1 MNDFLISHDRLL
13 CVKILAIY
21 QENCAC
27 SVQLTQHYIARLQH
41 CVLCWY
47 CRYYY
52 SLHPEPT
59 SSVSPAGLHYRVAQH
74 GPDQSVYTL
83 VRTWRHCAARGAWSA
98 QDGTSASG
106 PAPATTSRERGPCK
120 HRKKQFGVLG
130 IFGNTNAVLIY
141 INIHLSISTTISV
154 TICRIFI
161 VPTIYLLHF
170 ITSRISN
177 RRIEIEGD
185 IDWRPRSVQER
196 PSDSDYWFLACKS
209 WLPGQRGM

>member
-1 MNDFLISHDRLL
+1 MNDFLISHDRIW
-13 CVKILAIY
+13 CVKILAIYIY

-47 CRYYY
+47 CWYYY

-59 SSVSPAGLHYRVAQH
+59 SSVSPAGLHYGVAQH

-83 VRTWRHCAARGAWSA
+83 LRTWRHCAARGAWSA

-106 PAPATTSRERGPCK
+106 PASAATSRERGPCE

-141 INIHLSISTTISV
+141 INIHLFVYT
-154 TICRIFI
+154 
-161 VPTIYLLHF
+161 Y
-170 ITSRISN
+170 
-177 RRIEIEGD
+177 
-185 IDWRPRSVQER
+185 Q
-196 PSDSDYWFLACKS
+196 
-209 WLPGQRGM
+209 Q